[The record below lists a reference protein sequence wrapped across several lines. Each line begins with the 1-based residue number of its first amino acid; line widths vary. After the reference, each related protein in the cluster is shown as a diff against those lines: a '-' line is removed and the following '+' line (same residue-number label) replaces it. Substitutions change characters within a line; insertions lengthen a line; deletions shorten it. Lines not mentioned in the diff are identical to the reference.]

1 MTKQIFFTNRNRR
14 RRLRDMP
21 GQDKSER
28 VEKAQILP
36 RVHRR
41 ALQASQKV
49 PNMPTSVRSHRR

>member
-28 VEKAQILP
+28 VEKARLRSQILP
-36 RVHRR
+36 RVH
-41 ALQASQKV
+41 
-49 PNMPTSVRSHRR
+49 